1 MELAAVDNAEVV
13 GWVCFV
19 VGIVLVLLGA
29 IIGVVTSLR
38 DVAGK
43 VDRAKQK
50 IDETTAKLEVA
61 STPGLESTAA
71 AGSAQEASASAS
83 AAKTA
88 MEQVQGIVGSLPVNL
103 RFAGMLVLVGAALM
117 SVATIQF
124 GGVSLF

>member
-1 MELAAVDNAEVV
+1 MDLVAVDNAEAV

-61 STPGLESTAA
+61 STPGFESTAA
-71 AGSAQEASASAS
+71 AGTAQEASASAS
-83 AAKTA
+83 AAKSA

-103 RFAGMLVLVGAALM
+103 RFAGMLVLVGAVLM